1 MPAADLWSLAKTWYE
16 GRLAPDWK
24 PRPRDASQQL
34 LTAAGFI
41 GPFWS
46 LAD

>member
-1 MPAADLWSLAKTWYE
+1 MPVANLWSLARTWYE

-24 PRPRDASQQL
+24 PRSRDASQQL
-34 LTAAGFI
+34 LTDAGFA

-46 LAD
+46 LA